1 MRQFSVPFSRK
12 IDLAKVQAGLA
23 TTCLQR
29 SDFARMR
36 RNAGSLLVTPWPKAK
51 PPMTEP
57 PPNIRER

>member
-1 MRQFSVPFSRK
+1 MGQFSVPSSRK

-36 RNAGSLLVTPWPKAK
+36 RNAGSLPRHPLAEDKTA
-51 PPMTEP
+51 
-57 PPNIRER
+57 ND